1 MKKAKKLTGIL
12 LLVAMLFMIA
22 APAMAVQTGTLT
34 INGTTN
40 GKTYELY
47 KVLDLTQSGDAY
59 SYTVNKDFAGFSI
72 GAMGDKNLVEY
83 IGTLKSDSDAISNLA
98 QALVQYAI
106 EKEISP
112 ADSVAANG
120 TTATATLDYGY
131 YVMNPAGGSKADGYY
146 ATMFS
151 LNTLSGKNTVIN
163 VKTEYPTVD
172 KQVQVD
178 DENSASAN
186 AASIGDEITFTLTSK
201 VPDLTGY
208 RWYKFVAVDTLSA
221 GLTYQSVTSIKI
233 GSITLNKEDY
243 TVTSKANDDDTTTIR
258 FALPDFVE
266 QNYGAGDEIVIT
278 YTAKLNDQ
286 ASVGDANDNT
296 AKLEYSNDPSYTQ
309 NHDRDNNDF
318 GDEPKGESESSKT
331 ETYTTSLTIHK
342 VDGDGEPLAGAKF
355 RITGDGVNKVVII
368 RDVFEKNADGAY
380 WKLTDGAYTTTDPTT
395 EGIDQDKYDSTD
407 TKYAKRTVTE
417 TIEKSETTN
426 VEAYVDENGK
436 LTFAGLGAGTYTIS
450 EIVTPDGYN
459 NIPDFDITIS
469 FNATEK
475 TFSATSSN
483 GSVTDNGNLLSMNVV
498 NQTGSVLPST
508 GGIGTTIFYA
518 VGGVLV
524 VGAGVLLITRKRMS
538 VEK

>member
-34 INGTTN
+34 IKGTTA

-59 SYTVNKDFAGFSI
+59 SYTVNEDFAGFS
-72 GAMGDKNLVEY
+72 METMDDKNLVEY
-83 IGTLKSDSDAISNLA
+83 IGTLTSDSDAISNLA
-98 QALVQYAI
+98 QALVKYAI
-106 EKEISP
+106 EKGISP
-112 ADSVAANG
+112 ADRVAANSA
-120 TTATATLDYGY
+120 TATATLDYGY
-131 YVMNPAGGSKADGYY
+131 YVMNPAGGSEAAGNY

-163 VKTEYPTVD
+163 VKAEYPTVD

-208 RWYKFVAVDTLSA
+208 KWYKFVAVDTLSA
-221 GLTYQSVTSIKI
+221 GLDYGEVK
-233 GSITLNKEDY
+233 SITVGKSTLDASAY
-243 TVTSKANDDDTTTIR
+243 TVNESADGKTIR
-258 FALPDFVE
+258 FILHDFVAAR
-266 QNYGAGDEIVIT
+266 YTAGDTIVIT
-278 YTAKLNDQ
+278 YTATLNEQ
-286 ASVGDANDNT
+286 ASVGTANDNT

-355 RITGDGVNKVVII
+355 RITGDGVNKVVTTG
-368 RDVFEKNADGAY
+368 DVFVEDETGAY
-380 WKLTDGAYTTTDPTT
+380 WKLTDGTYTTTNPAT

-407 TKYAKRTVTE
+407 IKYTKRTVTE

-436 LTFAGLGAGTYTIS
+436 LTFAGLGEGTYTIS

-459 NIPDFDITIS
+459 SIPDFDITIS
-469 FNATEK
+469 FNADTEEFTLK
-475 TFSATSSN
+475 N
-483 GSVTDNGNLLSMNVV
+483 DNGDSLSSGKLLSMDVV

>member
-34 INGTTN
+34 INGTAD

-59 SYTVNKDFAGFSI
+59 SYTVNEDFAVFSI
-72 GAMGDKNLVEY
+72 EAMGDKNLVEY
-83 IGTLKSDSDAISNLA
+83 IGTLESDSDAISNLA

-106 EKEISP
+106 EEGISP
-112 ADSVAANG
+112 ADRVAANG

-131 YVMNPAGGSKADGYY
+131 YVMNPAGGSEAAGNY

-151 LNTLSGKNTVIN
+151 LNTLTGKNTVIN
-163 VKTEYPTVD
+163 VKAEYPTVD

-208 RWYKFVAVDTLSA
+208 KWYKFVAVDTLSA
-221 GLTYQSVTSIKI
+221 GLDYGEVK
-233 GSITLNKEDY
+233 SITVGESTLDASAY
-243 TVTSKANDDDTTTIR
+243 TVNESADGKTIR
-258 FALPDFVE
+258 FILHDFVAAR
-266 QNYGAGDEIVIT
+266 YTAGDTIVIT
-278 YTAKLNDQ
+278 YTATLNEQ
-286 ASVGDANDNT
+286 ASVGTANDNT
-296 AKLEYSNDPSYTQ
+296 AKLEYSNNPSYTQ
-309 NHDRDNNDF
+309 ENGKNGNNFDT
-318 GDEPKGESESSKT
+318 DEPNGESESSKT

-342 VDGDGEPLAGAKF
+342 VDGNNESLTGAAF
-355 RITGDGVNKVVII
+355 RITGEGVKKVVTTG
-368 RDVFEKNADGAY
+368 DVFVEDETGAY
-380 WKLTDGAYTTTDPTT
+380 WKLTDGTYTTTNPAT

-407 TKYAKRTVTE
+407 IKYAKRTVTE

-436 LTFAGLGAGTYTIS
+436 LTFAGLGEGTYTIS

-459 NIPDFDITIS
+459 SIPDFDITIS
-469 FNATEK
+469 FNADTEEFTLK
-475 TFSATSSN
+475 N
-483 GSVTDNGNLLSMNVV
+483 DNGDSLSSGKLLSMDVV